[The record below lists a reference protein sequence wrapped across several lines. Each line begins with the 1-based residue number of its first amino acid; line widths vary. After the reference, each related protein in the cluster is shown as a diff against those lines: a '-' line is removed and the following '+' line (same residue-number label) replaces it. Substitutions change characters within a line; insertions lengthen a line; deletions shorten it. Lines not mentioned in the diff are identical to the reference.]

1 MKCMATMEKLLSY
14 NIINTCNNSLYDIWD
29 MIKYIFSLLI
39 SFFGHFIKKN
49 VKILQWCF
57 LKSKS
62 RLLNTYD
69 EI

>member
-14 NIINTCNNSLYDIWD
+14 NIINTCNNSLYDICD

-49 VKILQWCF
+49 VKIL
-57 LKSKS
+57 
-62 RLLNTYD
+62 
-69 EI
+69 